1 MARALLLLLV
11 LAAVGCT
18 DGEAP
23 PVLHTDFGVAADMG
37 GGGKD

>member
-18 DGEAP
+18 DGDAP
-23 PVLHTDFGVAADMG
+23 PVLHTDFGAQADLG
-37 GGGKD
+37 TGGKD